1 MDRDRHRYKGISI
14 DISSL
19 AEPIIDLRILLA
31 SAVELGPEYHRIA
44 ISGIKFLEIFF
55 VSLISTANC
64 HIRQELV
71 IFCYVACCVDITQH
85 ARAGAAQ
92 NVLP

>member
-1 MDRDRHRYKGISI
+1 MLLTQAASPA
-14 DISSL
+14 DISPP
-19 AEPIIDLRILLA
+19 EPIIDLRILLA

-44 ISGIKFLEIFF
+44 ISGITFLEIFF

-71 IFCYVACCVDITQH
+71 IFCYVACFIYITQH